1 MSEWWKYAPSD
12 FLLFSPRVYYRLFEL
27 NNEALWPL
35 QLLIAALAVAIL
47 YIVTVRVRAGE
58 RFLPIGLGVIWLWV
72 GWSFLW
78 ERYATINWAIVYV
91 VPFFVLE
98 ALLLIGIGLSGR
110 GLTRPTSHMIVR
122 VSLYGML
129 LFSLFGYPLIAP
141 FMGRDW
147 AAAEIFGIAPDP
159 TAVATLVMLAL
170 GQGRMRAIAMIIPAA
185 WCAITGVTL
194 WTMEAGEFFVAPL
207 CAFTVISLAII
218 RRLS

>member
-47 YIVTVRVRAGE
+47 YIVTVRVRVGE
-58 RFLPIGLGVIWLWV
+58 RFIPICLGVIWLWV

-91 VPFFVLE
+91 LPLFVLE
-98 ALLLIGIGLSGR
+98 ALLLIAIGLLGR
-110 GLTRPTSHMIVR
+110 GLTRPTSHMTVR
-122 VSLYGML
+122 ISLYGLL

-141 FMGRDW
+141 LMGRDW
-147 AAAEIFGIAPDP
+147 ASAEIFGISPDP

-170 GQGRMRAIAMIIPAA
+170 GQGRVRAVAMIIPAT
-185 WCAITGVTL
+185 WCVITGVTL
-194 WTMEAGEFFVAPL
+194 WTMEAGDFFVAPL
-207 CAFTVISLAII
+207 CAFAAISLAVA